1 MLLGVYFGVV
11 LRKHIDAVA
20 FKNMVLIL
28 LTLGGLSSIA
38 SALIG

>member
-11 LRKHIDAVA
+11 LRKHINAAA
-20 FKNMVLIL
+20 FRNMVLIL

-38 SALIG
+38 SAFFG

>member
-1 MLLGVYFGVV
+1 M
-11 LRKHIDAVA
+11 RTHINAVA
-20 FKNMVLIL
+20 FKNLVLIL